1 MAPQVL
7 HPRMASILFFL
18 TTSFALPLAMQ
29 VLAQEQA
36 ETLERIQSPNDLD
49 PATRR
54 CYEQAREKLREA
66 DRLLVSA
73 MHEIEAKFPRSR
85 LPANSEIRRET
96 PVLES

>member
-1 MAPQVL
+1 MAPHVL

-54 CYEQAREKLREA
+54 RYERAAREAQGGGPALGEA
-66 DRLLVSA
+66 PCTR
-73 MHEIEAKFPRSR
+73 
-85 LPANSEIRRET
+85 
-96 PVLES
+96 